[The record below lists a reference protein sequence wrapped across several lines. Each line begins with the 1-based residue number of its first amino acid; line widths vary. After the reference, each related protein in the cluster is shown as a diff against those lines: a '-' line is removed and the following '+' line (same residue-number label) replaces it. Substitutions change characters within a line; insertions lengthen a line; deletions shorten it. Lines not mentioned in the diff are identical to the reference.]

1 MGIRRGEITTK
12 IVSDG
17 LVFNMDPANR
27 ASTIPSTSTTTA
39 FNTVDTSISGSF
51 INDTNYDSSTI
62 SPTFHFDGTTDYIV
76 VNNLNNI
83 FNFGTNP
90 FSVSAWFNG
99 TTFPGTY
106 TGILGSHQGNSD
118 IWAVYAHDS
127 NGVFIYGQGQLIGG
141 GGSISTGE
149 WYHYIATRDSSGNLI
164 TYLNGIAV
172 NTATGKTGTFNS
184 LSAIRIGDDK
194 HNANPA
200 FNGQIGPVQIYNR
213 ALSAGD
219 VLQNYNAQKGRFGL

>member
-1 MGIRRGEITTK
+1 MATFGGPRFPGIEN
-12 IVSDG
+12 G
-17 LVFNMDPANR
+17 LVFAVDPLNQESWAGPDSDIVN
-27 ASTIPSTSTTTA
+27 SLVLHNPLSGSIV
-39 FNTVDTSISGSF
+39 NDTSGSYGVNESF
-51 INDTNYDSSTI
+51 T
-62 SPTFHFDGTTDYIV
+62 FDGASDYIV
-76 VNNLNNI
+76 VDNLNNI

-90 FSVSAWFNG
+90 FSISLWFNG

-127 NGVFIYGQGQLIGG
+127 NGVFIYGQGQLTG

-149 WYHYIATRDSSGNLI
+149 WYHYMATRDSSGNLI

-184 LSAIRIGDDK
+184 FPAIRIGDDN
-194 HNANPA
+194 HNANPS
-200 FNGQIGPVQIYNR
+200 FNGQIGPILIYNR
-213 ALSAGD
+213 ALTALEVS
-219 VLQNYNAQKGRFGL
+219 QNYNQLKPRFT

>member
-1 MGIRRGEITTK
+1 MGSFGVISQTGNNIQTE
-12 IVSDG
+12 G
-17 LVFNMDPANR
+17 LVFYVDPAYKKSWSGPESSNTNTLVPN
-27 ASTIPSTSTTTA
+27 STLSGSI
-39 FNTVDTSISGSF
+39 NNDTSGSYGQYNSF
-51 INDTNYDSSTI
+51 T
-62 SPTFHFDGTTDYIV
+62 FDGASDYIV
-76 VNNLNNI
+76 VDNLNNI

-106 TGILGSHQGNSD
+106 TGILGSHDGGST

-127 NGVFIYGQGQLIGG
+127 NGVFIYGQGQLTG

-149 WYHYIATRDSSGNLI
+149 WYHYMATRDSSGNLI

-184 LSAIRIGDDK
+184 LSAIRIGDDN
-194 HNANPA
+194 HNSNPA